1 MPSGNKI
8 KEKIEIDDFLEIIK
22 EYSKEQIECTHH
34 TFFRLSEKQRKIFT
48 CETVKEYL
56 FHETPFLVGVQE
68 NRNYAI
74 FYKYK
79 KKKFIRIIADM
90 RNMRK
95 INIVT
100 FYLIEEYQIP
110 RI

>member
-1 MPSGNKI
+1 MPSGNKV
-8 KEKIEIDDFLEIIK
+8 KEKIEIDHFLETLK
-22 EYSKEQIECTHH
+22 DYSKEDIICTNH

-48 CETVKEYL
+48 CETIKEHL
-56 FHETPFLVGVQE
+56 FHETPFLAGIQE
-68 NRNYAI
+68 NGNHAI

-79 KKKFIRIIADM
+79 KKKFLRIVADIQ
-90 RNMRK
+90 NMRK

-100 FYLIEEYQIP
+100 FYLIEEHQIP